1 VLERVSWSASPQ
13 QSCASGAHAI
23 LGHCPPTELWRAG
36 EPTGDMDLHRFL
48 AESSNWFMAAP
59 GILGTALPEGELRID
74 GQVVDFADLT
84 RRDLGNASADHPVTT
99 SSDGAT
105 VIGQRVVLAGLRRTA
120 MWRRFE
126 ALLGRELCTD
136 GGKACT
142 AAVRGDVCAARALP
156 IARPTSRL
164 RRLVGLGPDRFD
176 LYDDGGEHAP
186 RPGEVPMREYLQFL
200 RGSGKHSVGSL
211 AQLTDSF
218 GRVVYDPS
226 SDGVFRL
233 AASWFPV
240 PAAGVTPEACGD
252 GYERTVRGPAGGLC
266 GVLRGRGTAVRAM
279 RALYDDP
286 RIVLYGAK
294 SGTIDSLGDVAEDPA
309 KCARAN
315 ARKTI
320 AGRPERAEDQP
331 YWLQCGKPVPDD
343 SLFLIAFGVKTDRGV
358 IPFTL
363 GLRFE
368 RIGNFVH

>member
-1 VLERVSWSASPQ
+1 
-13 QSCASGAHAI
+13 
-23 LGHCPPTELWRAG
+23 
-36 EPTGDMDLHRFL
+36 M
-48 AESSNWFMAAP
+48 
-59 GILGTALPEGELRID
+59 
-74 GQVVDFADLT
+74 
-84 RRDLGNASADHPVTT
+84 
-99 SSDGAT
+99 
-105 VIGQRVVLAGLRRTA
+105 IGQRVVLAGLRRTA

-136 GGKACT
+136 GGKACA
-142 AAVRGDVCAARALP
+142 AAVRGDVCAARAP
-156 IARPTSRL
+156 AH
-164 RRLVGLGPDRFD
+164 RRGRRRGCATWSALGPDRFD

-200 RGSGKHSVGSL
+200 RGSGKHSIGSL

-252 GYERTVRGPAGGLC
+252 GYQRTVRGPGGGLC

-279 RALYDDP
+279 RGLSDDP

-331 YWLQCGKPVPDD
+331 YWLQCGKPVARRQPVPDRVRRED
-343 SLFLIAFGVKTDRGV
+343 RPRRDPLHARPALRARRQGRRDRGGTSLHRRHRRLHDRRLVHARGHAGCRCEQVRSCADNSRAV
-358 IPFTL
+358 IRTRRS
-363 GLRFE
+363 LRT
-368 RIGNFVH
+368 G